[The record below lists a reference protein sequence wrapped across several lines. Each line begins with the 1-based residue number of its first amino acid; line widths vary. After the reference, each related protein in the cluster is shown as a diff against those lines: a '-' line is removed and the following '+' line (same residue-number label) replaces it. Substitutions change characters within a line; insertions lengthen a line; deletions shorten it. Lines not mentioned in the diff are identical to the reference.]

1 MQCTT
6 YDEPEGLR
14 GENQMVIQI
23 VVADTGCGIEGSKLE
38 SIFREFEQ
46 VESAETKGSDQVSG
60 VGLGLAVVARIVEQL
75 GGQLRVD
82 SVVGEGSRFSFLLP
96 LSLCQKGMSDESGN
110 NSTDHSSAVSSK
122 ASFLSS
128 TRSAASEIDNLVE
141 ALSSSHLVGSDPT
154 EPVPQAPIPEEL
166 EDGTFP
172 VTGSQFPIH
181 PVKVDPYN
189 EAGLRKATNQ
199 AKQNLRTPPVVEGGQ
214 KPNKLGFFS
223 SNPSTS
229 PLHGPPSPFLQRSDR
244 PGSKL
249 RVLIVEVRVP
259 SFFSK
264 DITEAE
270 PLQDNDINRFI
281 LGKRLN
287 LNGHTVVNTT
297 NGQEAVEMIE
307 NDKAFDLVF
316 MDIQ

>member
-1 MQCTT
+1 MFAVKYTEEGTITVQCTT

-46 VESAETKGSDQVSG
+46 VESADAKGSDQVSG

-96 LSLCQKGMSDESGN
+96 LSLCQKPISDESGN
-110 NSTDHSSAVSSK
+110 SSAGHSSAVSSK
-122 ASFLSS
+122 ASFMSS

-154 EPVPQAPIPEEL
+154 ESVSQAPIPEETN
-166 EDGTFP
+166 DGTFP
-172 VTGSQFPIH
+172 VAGSLFPIH
-181 PVKVDPYN
+181 PVKIDPYN
-189 EAGLRKATNQ
+189 EAELRKATSQ
-199 AKQNLRTPPVVEGGQ
+199 AKQSLRTPPVVEGGQ

-223 SNPSTS
+223 STPATS
-229 PLHGPPSPFLQRSDR
+229 PSHRPPSPLSQRGDR
-244 PGSKL
+244 SANKL
-249 RVLIVEVRVP
+249 RVLIVEV
-259 SFFSK
+259 S
-264 DITEAE
+264 
-270 PLQDNDINRFI
+270 
-281 LGKRLN
+281 
-287 LNGHTVVNTT
+287 
-297 NGQEAVEMIE
+297 
-307 NDKAFDLVF
+307 
-316 MDIQ
+316 